1 MHCEVLCS
9 ESYPSCTPMFT
20 VRCCSRGM
28 RSILF
33 SLRDGFLHSLKRPG
47 PRCARFSNSRALA
60 LAEQDAAAASTC
72 GARGS
77 AGPVSWQSWQ
87 SWHFCRASHAQAHHA
102 GLQGAGHLLRAAAA
116 SGTAGAAR
124 GGGAGPCA
132 AAGAGRTR
140 AALAAR
146 SAACLGAAASCA
158 HVTKFGLSRD
168 PGFSPLF
175 QLEACACV
183 FCNATNTLR
192 MSC

>member
-1 MHCEVLCS
+1 MPCASVVPPHFCSRANMHCEVLCS

-132 AAGAGRTR
+132 AAGAGVREGR
-140 AALAAR
+140 VGSEERHVPAR
-146 SAACLGAAASCA
+146 RGVLL
-158 HVTKFGLSRD
+158 HVTKFGLSGD
-168 PGFSPLF
+168 PGLPW
-175 QLEACACV
+175 
-183 FCNATNTLR
+183 
-192 MSC
+192 